1 MDEQRKKYL
10 KNRINQCPFNL
21 AHQISAVEVEPGKST
36 VQVVLTGDSL
46 NIWSIPHGGILFAV
60 ADVAAGL
67 CAQSTHDGKVVTV
80 SSSVNFLQASQGNRL
95 IATGLEIK
103 SGRFTSFISVKVED
117 STGAVVLVGQF
128 IMHCS

>member
-21 AHQISAVEVEPGKST
+21 AHRISAVEVESGKST

-67 CAQSTHDGKVVTV
+67 CAQSTHDGKVVTI
-80 SSSVNFLQASQGNRL
+80 SSSINFLQTSKGNAL
-95 IATGLEIK
+95 LATGLEIK
-103 SGRFTSFISVKVED
+103 SGRSTSFVSVEVKD
-117 STGAVVLVGQF
+117 SLGEVVLIGQF
-128 IMHCS
+128 VMHCS